1 MIKIKEQKSIKT
13 IGDTSL
19 CITFEFNPEIIRVLK
34 NAGDALWHK
43 TLKVWE
49 LPINKLS
56 FLIDNLS
63 QIDNIDLELLP
74 DEEKETYNLKINY
87 KTKPF
92 SYQLEGIQ
100 WMLNNPNCLLLDPPG
115 LGKTLQVIYLA
126 EELKAAGEAKKCLII
141 CGINSLKTN
150 WEKEIQRHS
159 TLDCVIIGKKIT
171 KKGTVK
177 YTSIKERAEQLYN
190 PIKEFFVILNIE
202 SLRDSLVLDA
212 IRDSANEFDLIVLD
226 EIHKCK
232 APQSSQGKNL
242 LKLRNIGKRHIGLTG
257 TLLVNDPLDAY
268 VPLKF
273 IGKENSTYTNFKNF
287 YCIIEQKF
295 GHYQIAGFKNMDIL
309 KEEIASCSLRRS
321 KDLLK
326 LPPKVIIPEYL
337 EMSEKQSKF
346 YEDLEAGV
354 ITEADRVNIK
364 TTSLL
369 GLVTRLRQAATC
381 PSVLTSSDID
391 CAKIDRAISLTE
403 EIVSSGEKVI
413 IFSTFKEP
421 LYQLNDLLKEYKPLL
436 CTGDQSDEEVSK
448 NIDIFQEDPTRKVIL
463 CTTSKMGTGITLT
476 AASYEIFLDS
486 TWTSA
491 LEEQCEDRAWRIGST
506 KSVFIYKL
514 VAKNTIDERIQN
526 ILDRKKNIS
535 DYIIDDKV
543 NNEEELR
550 ELLGFNI

>member
-63 QIDNIDLELLP
+63 QIDDIDLELLP

-309 KEEIASCSLRRS
+309 KEEISSCSLRRS

-526 ILDRKKNIS
+526 ILNRKKNIS

>member
-63 QIDNIDLELLP
+63 QIDDIDLELLH

>member
-63 QIDNIDLELLP
+63 QIDDIDLELLP

-526 ILDRKKNIS
+526 ILNRKKNIS

>member
-63 QIDNIDLELLP
+63 QIDDIDLELLP

>member
-63 QIDNIDLELLP
+63 QIDDIDLELLP
-74 DEEKETYNLKINY
+74 DKEKETYNLKVNY

-171 KKGTVK
+171 KRCTVK
-177 YTSIKERAEQLYN
+177 YASIKERAEQLYN

-212 IRDSANEFDLIVLD
+212 IKDSANEFDLIVLD

-242 LKLRNIGKRHIGLTG
+242 LKLKNIGKRHIGLTG

-321 KDLLK
+321 KNLLK

-391 CAKIDRAISLTE
+391 CVKIDRAISLTE

-436 CTGDQSDEEVSK
+436 CTGDQPDEEVSK
-448 NIDIFQEDPTRKVIL
+448 NIDIFQEDTTRKVIL

>member
-63 QIDNIDLELLP
+63 QIDDIDLELLP

-309 KEEIASCSLRRS
+309 KEEISSCSLRRS